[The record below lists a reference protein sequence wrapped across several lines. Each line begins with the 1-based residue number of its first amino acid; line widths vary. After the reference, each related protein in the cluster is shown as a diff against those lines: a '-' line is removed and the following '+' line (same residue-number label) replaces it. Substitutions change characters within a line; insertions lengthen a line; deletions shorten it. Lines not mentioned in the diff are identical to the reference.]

1 MSGRSDR
8 KNTTVIRC
16 LWSGRLSSA
25 RPAARRFDLARF
37 PGAAPSDSTTSCM
50 KDADGD
56 DYGDDTPPAGVTA
69 GTDCDD
75 DASAVSMGA
84 TEVCDGIDND
94 CDTDVDEG
102 C

>member
-1 MSGRSDR
+1 
-8 KNTTVIRC
+8 
-16 LWSGRLSSA
+16 
-25 RPAARRFDLARF
+25 
-37 PGAAPSDSTTSCM
+37 M
-50 KDADGD
+50 KDGD
-56 DYGDDTPPAGVTA
+56 DYGDLTPPGGVTA

-75 DASAVSMGA
+75 DASAVNTDA